1 MFACEAKYHPKCRRQ
16 YIANPEHWRSGSP
29 EATAEQSELEAAHDF
44 CFRHVAKY
52 VDDTVLIAGQVVTLS
67 SLRQMYIAKLNETR
81 FANPKFRSD
90 KLKRKLQKHPV
101 LGKKLS
107 FTMVQPKDSTWP
119 FYLVYSSS
127 ISVDDAVKE
136 SYLLASKD
144 SIRDVAL
151 LLRVMI
157 QKAFSESKELPWP
170 PPASTLEVTDDV
182 IPSPMKRFLSLV
194 ISGIPT
200 VTSDRTERII
210 FSIGQDICRAVTNG
224 EWKLPKHI
232 LIYMMTQSNLEN
244 RSKTKMS

>member
-1 MFACEAKYHPKCRRQ
+1 M
-16 YIANPEHWRSGSP
+16 
-29 EATAEQSELEAAHDF
+29 
-44 CFRHVAKY
+44 
-52 VDDTVLIAGQVVTLS
+52 
-67 SLRQMYIAKLNETR
+67 
-81 FANPKFRSD
+81 
-90 KLKRKLQKHPV
+90 
-101 LGKKLS
+101 
-107 FTMVQPKDSTWP
+107 
-119 FYLVYSSS
+119 
-127 ISVDDAVKE
+127 SVDEPVKE

-151 LLRVMI
+151 LLRGMI

-232 LIYMMTQSNLEN
+232 LLCMTLRHLY
-244 RSKTKMS
+244 RSKQLVTLLNRLGHCDNYLFSVELETAVAEALERTSSLLTPRIAKSPENI